1 MAELLHLG
9 CMFYL
14 VQKVDAVARD
24 NSGGFCSQATF
35 TESDRYEVVF
45 LG

>member
-24 NSGGFCSQATF
+24 NSGGFCSQATL